1 MEIWLLVSESIPQ
14 SELHPWRRFVA
25 IGDSFTEGIGDPDPS
40 VPGGNRGWADR
51 VAEQLSASVSDFA
64 YANLA
69 VRGRLI
75 GQINDE
81 QVEAAL
87 ELKPDLITLCAGG
100 NDVTRGGNP
109 DFIADELD
117 SMVQRLGRDGAT
129 VVLFTGPDIGETPVL
144 GALRGRV
151 AIFNENIH
159 TVAQRHD
166 AVIADLWALRQL
178 HQKSMWAPDRLHFS
192 ALGHHTI
199 ASMVLDSLGLEHQL
213 DPSTPEPA
221 AATTWRQ
228 ARAGDMDWA
237 REFLLP
243 WVMRRVRHQSSGDG
257 VSAKRPLVEP
267 VFGTAN
273 GPIPKD

>member
-1 MEIWLLVSESIPQ
+1 MIVSDLNP
-14 SELHPWRRFVA
+14 SEDLHPWRRFVA
-25 IGDSFTEGIGDPDPS
+25 IGDSFTEGIGDPDPT

-51 VAEQLSASVSDFA
+51 VAEQLASASPDFS

-87 ELKPDLITLCAGG
+87 ELQPDLITLCAGG

-117 SMVQRLGRDGAT
+117 SMVKRLSRDGAT

-144 GALRGRV
+144 GTLRGRV
-151 AIFNENIH
+151 AIFNENVH
-159 TVAQRHD
+159 TVALRHD

-178 HQKSMWAPDRLHFS
+178 HQKPMWAPDRLHFS

-199 ASMVLDSLGLEHQL
+199 AAMVLDSLGVQHSL
-213 DPSTPEPA
+213 DPTTPEPA
-221 AATTWRQ
+221 ASTTWRQ
-228 ARAGDMDWA
+228 ARAGDIDWA
-237 REFLLP
+237 REHLFP

-257 VSAKRPLVEP
+257 VSAKRPLAAP
-267 VFGTAN
+267 VFGKAN
-273 GPIPKD
+273 GPVPKD

>member
-1 MEIWLLVSESIPQ
+1 MSDVKTPE
-14 SELHPWRRFVA
+14 ELHPWRRFVA

-51 VAEQLSASVSDFA
+51 VAEQLASRVPDFA

-75 GQINDE
+75 GQIDDE

-87 ELKPDLITLCAGG
+87 ELKPDLITVCAGG

-117 SMVQRLGRDGAT
+117 SMVRRLSRDGAT
-129 VVLFTGPDIGETPVL
+129 VVVFTGPDIGETPVL

-159 TVAQRHD
+159 TVALRHD
-166 AVIADLWALRQL
+166 AVVADLWALRQL
-178 HQKSMWAPDRLHFS
+178 HQRPMWAPDRLHFS
-192 ALGHHTI
+192 PLGHHNI
-199 ASMVLDSLGLEHQL
+199 AAMVLDSLGVRHDL
-213 DPSTPEPA
+213 DLSTPEPA
-221 AATTWRQ
+221 PDTTWRQ
-228 ARAGDMDWA
+228 ARAVDIDWA
-237 REFLLP
+237 REHLFP

-257 VSAKRPLVEP
+257 VSAKRPLAAP

-273 GPIPKD
+273 GPVPKD